1 MNTLPIELDE
11 PALDLDATPQTEDSV
26 DFISETLADGS
37 VALSEMS

>member
-1 MNTLPIELDE
+1 MNTLAIELDE
-11 PALDLDATPQTEDSV
+11 PALDLDAPQTEDSV